1 MAHKM
6 WPTAAMPGEA
16 GQELPNPKHFE
27 QLAGI
32 VTEDMV
38 AERVVCGPDMDR
50 HAEAIQAFIDAGYD
64 HVYVHQVG
72 PKQEA
77 FLEAYAKD
85 ILPRYGG
92 GASTGA
98 AKRRTPAKRDRTA
111 A

>member
-1 MAHKM
+1 
-6 WPTAAMPGEA
+6 
-16 GQELPNPKHFE
+16 
-27 QLAGI
+27 
-32 VTEDMV
+32 
-38 AERVVCGPDMDR
+38 MDR

-85 ILPRYGG
+85 ILPRFGG
-92 GASTGA
+92 DAGSATR
-98 AKRRTPAKRDRTA
+98 KRRATTKRDRSA